1 MKNILQ
7 ITGSINGENSFS
19 TRLSA
24 AISEKITADNPGASI
39 RKHDLN
45 KQPPPHLT
53 DAHFAAFLAAPETRT
68 ERQTADVRYSDEAIS
83 ELIWAD
89 AVVLGVPL
97 YNFSIPSTL
106 KSWID
111 HIVRAGIT
119 FRYTPNGPEG
129 LVKNKRVFLAL
140 SSGGIYSEGAMK
152 PYDFAE
158 PYLRAAL
165 GFLGM
170 TDVTAF
176 RVEGVKIPGVQESA
190 FEKAVEAVGK
200 FDFAADAKIMSL
212 SHR

>member
-7 ITGSINGENSFS
+7 ITSSINGESSFS
-19 TRLSA
+19 TKLSTAIADKIA
-24 AISEKITADNPGASI
+24 AANPSASI

-45 KQPPPHLT
+45 TQPLPHLS
-53 DAHFAAFLAAPETRT
+53 DAHFAAFLAPPDART

-83 ELIWAD
+83 ELMWAD
-89 AVVLGVPL
+89 AVILGVPL
-97 YNFSIPSTL
+97 YNFGIPSTL

-129 LVKNKRVFLAL
+129 LVENKRVYLAL

-152 PYDFAE
+152 QYDFAE

-170 TDVTAF
+170 TNVTAF
-176 RVEGVKIPGVQESA
+176 RVEGVKIPIE
-190 FEKAVEAVGK
+190 ETKK
-200 FDFAADAKIMSL
+200 HK
-212 SHR
+212 

>member
-1 MKNILQ
+1 MENILQ
-7 ITGSINGENSFS
+7 ITSSINGENSFS
-19 TRLSA
+19 TKLSV
-24 AISEKITADNPGASI
+24 AISDKITAVNSGASI
-39 RKHDLN
+39 RKYDLN
-45 KQPPPHLT
+45 RQPLPYLT
-53 DAHFAAFLAAPETRT
+53 DAHFAAFLAAPEART

-83 ELIWAD
+83 ELMWAD
-89 AVVLGVPL
+89 AVILGVPL
-97 YNFSIPSTL
+97 YNFSIPAPL

-152 PYDFAE
+152 HYDFAE
-158 PYLRAAL
+158 PYLRATL

-176 RVEGVKIPGVQESA
+176 RVEGVKVPGVQESA
-190 FEKAVEAVGK
+190 FEKAIEAVDK
-200 FDFAADAKIMSL
+200 FDFAADAKL
-212 SHR
+212 